1 MDMQSPTSFPAMQ
14 SPTSSN
20 NTDCHS
26 SVFLQLSSQQLD
38 AITSYKD
45 DVTNSTTAVCR
56 AAEQVTSYNYYD
68 GNYTEQEVAVYQHE
82 DDVTKRTLLAQ
93 IQANKSRIQE
103 LDAMLEMMLL
113 QVDSISQFKSHPVS
127 ILLKIDEICLT

>member
-1 MDMQSPTSFPAMQ
+1 M
-14 SPTSSN
+14 
-20 NTDCHS
+20 
-26 SVFLQLSSQQLD
+26 
-38 AITSYKD
+38 
-45 DVTNSTTAVCR
+45 CR

-103 LDAMLEMMLL
+103 LDVMLEMMLL
-113 QVDSISQFKSHPVS
+113 HVDSISQFKTFPSDV
-127 ILLKIDEICLT
+127 LLKMNEICLD